1 MPDEQK
7 DDQVE
12 AEMLKLMAQES
23 GGDAPPASSG
33 DAPLAATDDVEA
45 AMLQML
51 QAEGGM
57 AAETA
62 AGGAS
67 EQDLNSILEQEMRSA
82 LQDSRAAAPSPASAS
97 APPAPAFHHGL
108 DIPSEN
114 VQRLLDVRLI
124 VSIELGHVQVP
135 IKDIISWTEGSLIE
149 LDKIAGEPV
158 DVLVNSKT
166 FARGEVVVVAENFG
180 VRITQMAGAEGQT

>member
-12 AEMLKLMAQES
+12 AEMMRLMSQES
-23 GGDAPPASSG
+23 GGDTPQTTPD
-33 DAPLAATDDVEA
+33 DAPLTATDDVEA

-51 QAEGGM
+51 QSSEQEGGEG
-57 AAETA
+57 AA
-62 AGGAS
+62 AGPS

-82 LQDSRAAAPSPASAS
+82 LQDSRSSAPAPPSAS
-97 APPAPAFHHGL
+97 APAPAAFHHGL
-108 DIPSEN
+108 DIPSDN
-114 VQRLLDVRLI
+114 VQRLLDVRLV
-124 VSIELGHVQVP
+124 VSIELGKVQVP
-135 IKDIISWTEGSLIE
+135 IKEIIGWTEGSLIE

-158 DVLVNSKT
+158 DVLVNAKT

-180 VRITQMAGAEGQT
+180 VRITQMTGAESQT